1 MFCNKC
7 GNSILEGQKFCTKCG
22 NKIEINSEPKVIS
35 QSVEPQVNPV
45 TQVASNPV
53 EQPVIKEPIKKKS
66 NIWNILYFL
75 FVGFLTIIILIL
87 IVLVI
92 LTKFIGI

>member
-35 QSVEPQVNPV
+35 QSVEPPV
-45 TQVASNPV
+45 TQVASTPV